1 MKAIG
6 FLFLSFTIIFTMMIS
21 GEMAMAWKAKTIPSK
36 EELKKQLST
45 MQYEVTQNEGTEPP
59 FKNEYW
65 NNHEE
70 GIYVDIVSGEP
81 LFSSKDKYDSGTG
94 WPSFT
99 RPIEGVTLVEKK
111 DRKFF
116 SVRTEIRSK
125 VADSHL
131 GHVFDDGPK
140 PTGLR
145 YCMNSASMKFI
156 AKKDLKAAGYE
167 EYEKLFTETS
177 KNKSIILAGGCF
189 WCMEPPF
196 EKLKGVIDVVSG
208 YAGGVKKNPTYEEVS
223 AGNTGHREVVQ
234 VTYDPK
240 IVGLA
245 EIFDVYFLN
254 VDPFDGVGQF
264 CDKGIQYTA
273 AVFIEAAED
282 IKTFEQAKER
292 ALAKI
297 KAKGT
302 FSVSVLPMA
311 EFYPAEE
318 YHQDYHSKN
327 PIRYKYY
334 RNGCGRDKRLK
345 ALLEGK

>member
-1 MKAIG
+1 
-6 FLFLSFTIIFTMMIS
+6 
-21 GEMAMAWKAKTIPSK
+21 
-36 EELKKQLST
+36 

-125 VADSHL
+125 IADSHL

-167 EYEKLFTETS
+167 EFEKIFDQ
-177 KNKSIILAGGCF
+177 KNNQKSVILAGGCF
-189 WCMEPPF
+189 WCMEAPF
-196 EKLKGVIDVVSG
+196 EKLKGVLDVRSG
-208 YAGGVKKNPTYEEVS
+208 YAGGAKKNPTYEEVS
-223 AGNTGHREVVQ
+223 AGNTGHREVVE
-234 VTYDPK
+234 VKYDPSL
-240 IVGLA
+240 INLR
-245 EIFDVYFLN
+245 EILDVYFMN
-254 VDPFDGVGQF
+254 VDPFDAEGQF

-273 AVFIEAAED
+273 AVYLEGAED
-282 IKTFEQAKER
+282 LKIFNQAKES
-292 ALAKI
+292 ALSKF
-297 KAKGT
+297 KVKGT
-302 FSVSVLPMA
+302 FAVSILPVA

-327 PIRYKYY
+327 PIRYSYY

-345 ALLEGK
+345 ILKNGS